1 MQLSKHFESYEITSI
16 FVAMNFL
23 ISSIK
28 DTALKAI
35 AEKVLAN
42 ERITDEEGLILY
54 ESNHL
59 SLLGSL
65 AHHVRT
71 RKHGKNVYFNRN
83 FHIEPTNICI
93 FTCAFCA
100 FARRPG
106 EEGAWEYTIEE
117 IENIARKYQG
127 KGVTEVH
134 IVGGVHPKRDVHYY
148 GEMIQRIKKILP
160 GIHVKAFTA
169 VELAV
174 MIARSKMTLEEGLL
188 KLKEYGLDSIP
199 GGGAEIFAEDIR
211 SQICDTK
218 ASTDQWLIIHETA
231 HKLGIPSNCTML
243 YGHIEKYHHR
253 IDHMNRLRALQ
264 DKTSG
269 FNTFI
274 PLKFRDDNNDLSYVG
289 EVNMLEDLKNYAV
302 ARIFMDN
309 IPHLKAYWPM
319 IGKQTA
325 QLSLSYGVDDIDG
338 TIDDTTKIYS
348 MAGAEEKNPALS
360 TKELVYIIKKAGFLP
375 IERDTLYNVIH
386 DYSKEN
392 VQDGVDI
399 PVLG

>member
-1 MQLSKHFESYEITSI
+1 
-16 FVAMNFL
+16 MNIIL
-23 ISSIK
+23 SSIK
-28 DTALKAI
+28 DPKLKAV
-35 AEKVLAN
+35 AEKVVAN
-42 ERITDEEGLILY
+42 ERITEEEGLMLY

-65 AHHVRT
+65 AHYVRT
-71 RKHGKNVYFNRN
+71 RKHGKKVYFNRN

-100 FARRPG
+100 FARKPG
-106 EEGAWEYTIEE
+106 QEGAWEYSLEE

-127 KGVTEVH
+127 KGITEVH

-174 MIARSKMTLEEGLL
+174 MIARSKMTIEEGLRAL
-188 KLKEYGLDSIP
+188 KQYGLDSIP
-199 GGGAEIFAEDIR
+199 GGGAEIFAEEIR

-218 ASTDQWLIIHETA
+218 ASTEQWLTIHETA

-253 IDHMNRLRALQ
+253 IDHMARLRSLQ
-264 DKTSG
+264 DKTHG

-274 PLKFRDDNNDLSYVG
+274 PLKYRDDNNQLSHVVS

-325 QLSLSYGVDDIDG
+325 QMSLSYGVDDIDG

-348 MAGAEEKNPALS
+348 MAGAEEQNPAL
-360 TKELVYIIKKAGFLP
+360 TTRELVHLIKKAGFIP

-386 DYSKEN
+386 DYSQEEVK
-392 VQDGVDI
+392 DPVDI
-399 PVLG
+399 PILG